1 MFFSIYAFMA
11 SSGFSSKSSAAGFTP
26 EEYSTEIGVVSETLM
41 VSFAR
46 SMAKLRSGI
55 KDAGTF
61 TCTLSPTAAL
71 SERVTVITTSFR
83 SAAARPEFTLP
94 LKWYVSTF
102 PSVVLDLQPYTVPL
116 YTSLDRSVTCM

>member
-1 MFFSIYAFMA
+1 MEF
-11 SSGFSSKSSAAGFTP
+11 
-26 EEYSTEIGVVSETLM
+26 ETLM

-55 KDAGTF
+55 KVAGTF

-83 SAAARPEFTLP
+83 SAAARPECTSP